1 VPVHRALFAHLTVG
15 RIRVGVDPRMHWV
28 ETGLSHQDHVRRLQA
43 GFIDSAGRPGI
54 NSGLVSSRI
63 GVPAWSPDSGTAS
76 AALNVMVESIRRDPE
91 IPRRAFKA
99 GVPVLAGPTLALCR
113 QSSQPGSR
121 AAATY
126 VVTKQALDHV

>member
-1 VPVHRALFAHLTVG
+1 MPVHRALFAHLTVG

-54 NSGLVSSRI
+54 DSGLVSSRI

-99 GVPVLAGPTLALCR
+99 VSRSSRVLRWHCVGRAASLVPVQQQR
-113 QSSQPGSR
+113 M
-121 AAATY
+121 
-126 VVTKQALDHV
+126 

>member
-54 NSGLVSSRI
+54 DSGLVSSQI

-91 IPRRAFKA
+91 IPAPGVQGRCPGPRGSYA
-99 GVPVLAGPTLALCR
+99 GIVSAEQPAWFPC
-113 QSSQPGSR
+113 SSNVCS
-121 AAATY
+121 
-126 VVTKQALDHV
+126 H